1 VWTDKEKY
9 RELADVLIVS
19 SAVYALAGAYSLWN
33 GEIHLGIM
41 QIITYAPPLAPS
53 PPLTDGDH

>member
-1 VWTDKEKY
+1 MWTDKDKY

-19 SAVYALAGAYSLWN
+19 SAVYALAGMYSLWN

-41 QIITYAPPLAPS
+41 QIITYAALAPS
-53 PPLTDGDH
+53 LPLTDGDH